1 MTTQTKYDA
10 SVTYIRSVV
19 LRKLSTLS
27 AGQTFEYERTQLG
40 GILEEF
46 ISYNGFGHKL
56 TDMITEACAD
66 LPNVTVLGSTDTPDG
81 KVRVVINV

>member
-10 SVTYIRSVV
+10 SVAYIRSVV
-19 LRKLSTLS
+19 LRKLSTLD
-27 AGQTFEYERTQLG
+27 AGQTFEYERTYLG

-56 TDMITEACAD
+56 TDMINEACAD
-66 LPNVTVLGSTDTPDG
+66 LSNVTVLGATDTPDG
-81 KVRVVINV
+81 KVRVVITV